1 MYIDKWRN
9 KLITENKSPL
19 TIKGYEEAL
28 LLFLNYIKTEI
39 FIIEKSDI
47 YQFIAYRQQCG
58 ISIDTIKKEIAGI
71 KNYFKYLLNEE
82 IISSNPTI
90 DIKIKGEN
98 RKLPNYHSINVMNDV
113 LDNPVKP
120 DPKYKANQIRDLALV
135 EIAYSSG
142 LRLEE
147 LHSLELSK
155 INTDEKLLRITGKG
169 NKERSVPIGSKALQ
183 ALELWL
189 LERNH
194 IMQKNLSQNHDYV
207 FTTTTGKQL
216 SRTQINERVKK
227 LFRDKGITQKSNP
240 HTLRHTF
247 ATHLLSSKVG
257 IRDIQEMLGHADLN
271 TTQIYTFV
279 DETTMKE
286 EYSNTHPRAKNR
298 PL

>member
-28 LLFLNYIKTEI
+28 VHFLDYIKTDI
-39 FIIEKSDI
+39 LVIEKSDI
-47 YQFIAYRQQCG
+47 YQFIAHRQQCG

-71 KNYFKYLLNEE
+71 KNYFKYLFNEE
-82 IISSNPTI
+82 IINSNPTI

-98 RKLPNYHSINVMNDV
+98 KKLPNYHSINVMNDV

-120 DPKYKANQIRDLALV
+120 DPKYKTNQIRDLALV

-147 LHSLELSK
+147 LHSLEICK
-155 INTDEKLLRITGKG
+155 INTDEKLLRITKG
-169 NKERSVPIGSKALQ
+169 
-183 ALELWL
+183 
-189 LERNH
+189 
-194 IMQKNLSQNHDYV
+194 
-207 FTTTTGKQL
+207 
-216 SRTQINERVKK
+216 ERVKK

-271 TTQIYTFV
+271 TTQIYTYV

-286 EYSNTHPRAKNR
+286 EYNNSHPRAKSR
-298 PL
+298 T